1 LFIVHF
7 HELPGP
13 TKLFLSLCLC
23 CLILVTGVPLAL
35 AATGA
40 AFLTGVAVVE
50 FLVAGAAG
58 GAAGAAGGTGA
69 AGATGAAGFAVA
81 EFNFV
86 IALFVLAAGL

>member
-1 LFIVHF
+1 LFVIHF

-35 AATGA
+35 AAAGA
-40 AFLTGVAVVE
+40 AFLTGVE
-50 FLVAGAAG
+50 FLVTGAAG

-86 IALFVLAAGL
+86 IASFVLAAGL